1 MKYYKQ
7 FYEVKDISKDSLMAD
22 YNNLVDDYNKIYY
35 ENDTNKCLARYY
47 KKETEQLEKEIAE
60 LKEWKEKAKKQ
71 LKVVNNFF
79 DDTHLKDYI
88 ISKEYKGKETAKEVV
103 NIVYGLNA
111 FNKRL
116 NFLEKQIEVGIEIA
130 GLIYDVQDKQAEELN
145 AHEEKIDNLEQTII
159 GNTDWLSDKC
169 CELKG
174 GIKTLQ
180 EGVSESLSKNNS
192 IKGEIDKI
200 KITLKTH
207 MNNIDDLIKKYNT
220 QDTIIKDIINNLK

>member
-7 FYEVKDISKDSLMAD
+7 FYEVKDISKDSLIAD
-22 YNNLVDDYNKIYY
+22 YNNLVDDYNKIYC
-35 ENDTNKCLARYY
+35 ENVTNKCLARYY

-60 LKEWKEKAKKQ
+60 EL
-71 LKVVNNFF
+71 
-79 DDTHLKDYI
+79 
-88 ISKEYKGKETAKEVV
+88 
-103 NIVYGLNA
+103 
-111 FNKRL
+111 
-116 NFLEKQIEVGIEIA
+116 
-130 GLIYDVQDKQAEELN
+130 DV
-145 AHEEKIDNLEQTII
+145 HEEKIDNLEQTII

-169 CELKG
+169 CELKD

-180 EGVSESLSKNNS
+180 DGVSESLSKNNS

-220 QDTIIKDIINNLK
+220 QDTIIKDRNETIENILYQLSVDSNIFEEHKLRIEGIEDSCEITDEQVLFATDKLQEHDKQIKDIINNLK